1 MDTSK
6 NTTKFA
12 SVVLVSSAFI
22 VSSTLFTGC
31 ALTSNGTKQS
41 VTITTSNGKPVVAEV
56 DGQKINIPAEIK
68 LSRKHGA
75 TIRVLEVD
83 NPNYED
89 TLLIIKGKHN
99 VSGWFWGNILSMGTF
114 GSTTDGASGS
124 MWTYGNP
131 TFIVPVSEKK

>member
-1 MDTSK
+1 MQYSK
-6 NTTKFA
+6 CAKKVAFVA
-12 SVVLVSSAFI
+12 LISSAFI
-22 VSSTLFTGC
+22 VGSIFSGC

-41 VTITTSNGKPVVAEV
+41 VTITTSNGKPVLAEI

-68 LSRKHGA
+68 ISRKHGA
-75 TIRVLEVD
+75 TIRVLEMD

-89 TLLIIKGKHN
+89 TLLIVKGKHN

>member
-1 MDTSK
+1 MQYSK
-6 NTTKFA
+6 CAKKVAFVA
-12 SVVLVSSAFI
+12 LVSSAFI
-22 VSSTLFTGC
+22 VGSIFSGC

-41 VTITTSNGKPVVAEV
+41 VTITTSNGKPVLAEV

-68 LSRKHGA
+68 ISRKHGA
-75 TIRVLEVD
+75 TIRVLEMD